1 MAAVAKT
8 RDATARIDK
17 RVFIILGFLLFLS
30 LRSARRSA
38 EDRRHR
44 RHRFVTAPSTGSTVG
59 RFYLPLVDFSWI
71 AFSCAQTI
79 APWTAQS
86 SLSPYGSQAPTSKN
100 SPLNF

>member
-8 RDATARIDK
+8 RHATARIDK

-30 LRSARRSA
+30 LRSAWRSA

-44 RHRFVTAPSTGSTVG
+44 RHRFVTAPSPGSTVR

-71 AFSCAQTI
+71 ALSRARNI

-86 SLSPYGSQAPTSKN
+86 SLSPYGSPAPTSRTW
-100 SPLNF
+100 PLNF